1 MYNHLVNNLDTL
13 SDNEIEEKI
22 LELGRKY
29 WMTNNTSVRMQ
40 ISTVL
45 EMFKEEASVRRAKSF
60 QKSQLDDNNG
70 LDNLINVS

>member
-70 LDNLINVS
+70 LDNLIKVS